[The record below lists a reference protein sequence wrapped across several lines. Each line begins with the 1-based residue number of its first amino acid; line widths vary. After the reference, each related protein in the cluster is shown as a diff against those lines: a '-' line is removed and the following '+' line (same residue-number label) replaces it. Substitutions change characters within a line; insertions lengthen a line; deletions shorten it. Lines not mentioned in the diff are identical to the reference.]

1 MRRYKHLSPSL
12 CIRTELFGQLLQKI
26 GMQLVLRF
34 FYCQQRVW
42 LGIVE
47 QNQICEHLNSAIR
60 NVSSDEW
67 IFETP
72 ILKSQYQSSIVRR
85 PCFYTSY
92 SWNATAH
99 RLQNLLETVFVIFE
113 KKLSNLCDIVSAS

>member
-1 MRRYKHLSPSL
+1 MRRYKHLSSSL
-12 CIRTELFGQLLQKI
+12 CIRPELFGQFLQKFGI
-26 GMQLVLRF
+26 QLVLRLF
-34 FYCQQRVW
+34 DGEQRVR

-47 QNQICEHLNSAIR
+47 QHQIRKHFYGAVGH
-60 NVSSDEW
+60 VSGDEW

-72 ILKSQYQSSIVRR
+72 ILKPQYQSSIVRG